1 MCSFTLLRVG
11 HVPIQHAISLCY
23 HKQVPVQMSLCQC
36 VIQDRHTTWY
46 VDMQLYQHTHL
57 SVHMSELTYNVC
69 VEHTAHVQHSVLHA
83 CGRIIDVNAC
93 GHALV
98 CVGILFVDEH
108 RKQGVLS

>member
-1 MCSFTLLRVG
+1 MTTSTIVREGGRMCSFTLLRVG

-69 VEHTAHVQHSVLHA
+69 VEHTAHVQHSVLH
-83 CGRIIDVNAC
+83 
-93 GHALV
+93 
-98 CVGILFVDEH
+98 VDT
-108 RKQGVLS
+108 